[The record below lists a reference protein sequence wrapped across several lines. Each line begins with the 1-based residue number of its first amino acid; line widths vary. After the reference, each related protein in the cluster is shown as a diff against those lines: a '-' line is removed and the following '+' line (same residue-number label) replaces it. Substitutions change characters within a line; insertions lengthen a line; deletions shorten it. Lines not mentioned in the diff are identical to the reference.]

1 MGRSLSYA
9 PRQQIKSKQSFIS
22 SVTVAQNSSIT
33 VNITAVNQ
41 ATSKLICSN
50 NPYGGDRI
58 YGRMWYWNTNSQLKG
73 ITRNSN
79 GSGSNGY
86 IRYSIDVMEY
96 YG

>member
-1 MGRSLSYA
+1 MSRSLSYR
-9 PRQQIKSKQSFIS
+9 PNQQIKSKQTFVS
-22 SVTVAQNSSIT
+22 SVTVAQNSSLT
-33 VNITAVNQ
+33 VNIAAVVKEK
-41 ATSKLICSN
+41 SKLIASN
-50 NPYGGDRI
+50 NPYGGNVI

-86 IRYSIDVMEY
+86 IRYSVDVVEY